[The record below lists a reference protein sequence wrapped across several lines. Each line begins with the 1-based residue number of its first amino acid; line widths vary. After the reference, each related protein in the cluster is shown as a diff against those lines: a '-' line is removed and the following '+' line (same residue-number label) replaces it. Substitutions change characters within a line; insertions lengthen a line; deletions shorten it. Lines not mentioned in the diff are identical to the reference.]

1 MAELYT
7 KIRGGFRAAK
17 GQRKSAQDKMMS
29 RQEFAALL
37 GCAGSDKSRHGGDA
51 YDLFALAGNFAL
63 RCSECLE
70 LNFDHFK
77 QINLGYF
84 RVHTLKKRSEGSDRV
99 YTGEHGLNLAIKILE
114 RRRKNGTDLLFPFSS
129 RTARYLF
136 GFYSDLAGL
145 SPNVSFHSLRH
156 TAAKM
161 MLEAIGGKIDYPE
174 RIVNAF
180 LRHKPTTTEIYLTP
194 SAEDMTYAMDLKG
207 IIR

>member
-1 MAELYT
+1 MADLYT

-17 GQRKSAQDKMMS
+17 GQRKSDQDKMMS
-29 RQEFAALL
+29 RPEFAALL
-37 GCAGSDKSRHGGDA
+37 GAAGADRSRHGGDA
-51 YDLFALAGNFAL
+51 YDLFALSGNFCL

-70 LNFDHFK
+70 LNFEHFRS
-77 QINLGYF
+77 LPMGYF
-84 RVHTLKKRSEGSDRV
+84 RVHTLKKKSEGQDRV
-99 YTGEHGLNLAIKILE
+99 YTGVGGLGLVEQILE
-114 RRRKNGTDLLFPFSS
+114 RRRKRSDEVLFPFSS

-145 SPNVSFHSLRH
+145 SANVSFHSLRH

-161 MLEAIGGKIDYPE
+161 MLEAIGRRMDYPD

-194 SAEDMTYAMDLKG
+194 SAEDMTHAMDLKG